1 MLTVILGNPSV
12 PTTRFDD
19 RRVTATKYGSR
30 APIKSS
36 CRSRSWTVTSIV
48 ALFPAIW
55 LLAILA
61 VPARALGLPT
71 SEPESSITE
80 ATIGGGPAGSAIPG
94 DTASGVDSDDAE
106 TPTSIEIGH
115 TQMSGS
121 FEHRPIAGLLQES
134 SLVGIRDTSF
144 AVQFRSYYLDQDN
157 FNHSQSEAW
166 TAGGLAGFKTGY
178 FENIFAFGATGYT
191 SQPVNAPAS
200 TPGAPILAPGQTAYT
215 VMGELYGEFK
225 ITDEILATVGRRG
238 FDTPFINTQDGLM
251 TPYTF
256 QVYGVQGEIGSADDR
271 KINFGAAYV
280 DKIKERTSEEFESM
294 ATAMGA
300 PAGVDRGV
308 YVAGAN
314 LKAGRLSVGATEYY
328 SADIINIAYTEITYT
343 IPLVDRMRLS
353 LNAQYTD
360 QRSVGQ
366 NLLTGYSFAGDQY
379 GLKADLAIG
388 PALLTVA
395 RSGTAIGSINNSS
408 FTSLRNPWGGYPG
421 YTGLLVENFYRAGEN
436 ATMLRAAY
444 NFPRVTG
451 LSMYAA
457 WVHGSTPSV
466 INQYAQQEYDG
477 YVQWSARSGAL
488 KGLKLVSR
496 YAHVSQQGPANQ
508 HLDEVRFILYYE
520 WR

>member
-1 MLTVILGNPSV
+1 MSLLYTVRNAWTSPSI
-12 PTTRFDD
+12 
-19 RRVTATKYGSR
+19 VTLSR
-30 APIKSS
+30 AA
-36 CRSRSWTVTSIV
+36 CLMAMGTM
-48 ALFPAIW
+48 A
-55 LLAILA
+55 
-61 VPARALGLPT
+61 ARALDLPT
-71 SEPESSITE
+71 PGPGL
-80 ATIGGGPAGSAIPG
+80 ATTQTSIGGGPAGSAIPG

-178 FENIFAFGATGYT
+178 FENFFAFGATGYT
-191 SQPVNAPAS
+191 SQPIHAPAS
-200 TPGAPILAPGQTAYT
+200 TEGAPILAPGQTGYT
-215 VMGELYGEFK
+215 ALGELYGEFK
-225 ITDEILATVGRRG
+225 ITDEILVTVGRRG
-238 FDTPFINTQDGLM
+238 FDTAFINTQDGLM

-256 QVYGVQGEIGSADDR
+256 LVYGVQGEIGSADDR
-271 KINFGAAYV
+271 KLNFGAAYV

-314 LKAGRLSVGATEYY
+314 LNAGQLSIGATEYY

-343 IPLVDRMRLS
+343 IPLVDRVRLAI
-353 LNAQYTD
+353 NAQYTD

-388 PALLTVA
+388 SALLTVA
-395 RSGTAIGSINNSS
+395 RSGTSIGTISNGS

-451 LSMYAA
+451 LSAYAA
-457 WVHGSTPSV
+457 WVHGSTPNV

-477 YVQWSARSGAL
+477 YVQWSARSGSL